1 MNSEF
6 LRHEVLGINCYF
18 GHLRV
23 IIDSLLCALSMCSL
37 DRLTIVPLHP
47 GKELRSRKSPGS
59 RDQGARDDEPESH
72 PALNSNGRLLLHVVT
87 LSQLDS
93 AKLERSF

>member
-1 MNSEF
+1 MK
-6 LRHEVLGINCYF
+6 LGIICYF
-18 GHLRV
+18 GPLMV
-23 IIDSLLCALSMCSL
+23 IFDSLLCALSMCSL

-47 GKELRSRKSPGS
+47 GKELRARKSPGG
-59 RDQGARDDEPESH
+59 RDQGERDDEPECH
-72 PALNSNGRLLLHVVT
+72 PVLNSNGRLLLHVVT